1 MGTIEST
8 VPIKDFLNTPF
19 FSLYKIRWIIFG
31 AAIFKWGAF
40 HVWLLNIHFGV
51 DYQMAIWDSILST
64 AILLIVVIGL
74 IRMLLVYVPGKGKF
88 WYAIGLSF
96 FTSLLCLY
104 VVQDGL
110 ARLGSENEDYL
121 NFLQQAAPVRW
132 IGFFL
137 ILVGATISGILH
149 YQWQAKEVELS
160 REETTKMMVRDAE
173 LQKIQMQLQP
183 HFLFNSL
190 NSINAM
196 IMLRPEEAKQMV
208 QQLSD
213 FLRLTLKRSDEHWI
227 TLEEEWNYIKLY
239 LSIEKVRFGHRL
251 EIKHN
256 FADAI
261 MNWPMPTLL
270 LQPLVENA
278 IKFGLYGTTDSVT
291 IDISGKIEDE
301 VLKLTVTNP
310 YEKDMQPPQGSGF
323 GLSGLKRRLYLLFAR
338 NDLLEVSNTENIFT
352 VVLKIPERA

>member
-1 MGTIEST
+1 MAVWDSVLSST
-8 VPIKDFLNTPF
+8 V
-19 FSLYKIRWIIFG
+19 
-31 AAIFKWGAF
+31 
-40 HVWLLNIHFGV
+40 
-51 DYQMAIWDSILST
+51 
-64 AILLIVVIGL
+64 LLIVVVGL

-110 ARLGSENEDYL
+110 ARLGNENEGYL

-132 IGFFL
+132 IEFFL
-137 ILVGATISGILH
+137 VLAGATISSILH
-149 YQWQAKEVELS
+149 YQWQTKEVELS
-160 REETTKMMVRDAE
+160 REEITKTMVRDAE

-196 IMLRPEEAKQMV
+196 IGLRPDEAKQMV

-227 TLEEEWNYIKLY
+227 TLEEEWNYLKLY
-239 LSIEKVRFGHRL
+239 LSIEKVRFGYRL
-251 EIKHN
+251 EVNHHFN
-256 FADAI
+256 EEL

-278 IKFGLYGTTDSVT
+278 IKFGLYGTTDKVT
-291 IDISGKIEDE
+291 IDISGMTENDL
-301 VLKLTVTNP
+301 LKLTVTNP

-323 GLSGLKRRLYLLFAR
+323 GLSGLTRRLYLLFAR

-352 VVLKIPERA
+352 VVLKIPKRA

>member
-1 MGTIEST
+1 MAFHFWI
-8 VPIKDFLNTPF
+8 LNTH
-19 FSLYKIRWIIFG
+19 L
-31 AAIFKWGAF
+31 
-40 HVWLLNIHFGV
+40 GV
-51 DYQMAIWDSILST
+51 DYRLSIWDSVLST
-64 AILLIVVIGL
+64 ILLVGFSLGL
-74 IRMLLVYVPGKGKF
+74 MQMLVVYVPSTGKF
-88 WYAIGLSF
+88 WFALGLSF
-96 FTSLLCLY
+96 FSSWLCLY
-104 VVQDGL
+104 LTQEGL
-110 ARLGSENEDYL
+110 ASLGIDNEEYL
-121 NFLQQAAPVRW
+121 AFLKMAAPIRW
-132 IGFFL
+132 IEYFL
-137 ILVGATISGILH
+137 AIGGTTISSIFY
-149 YQWQAKEVELS
+149 YQWSKKEEELN
-160 REETTKMMVRDAE
+160 RRVTTETMVRDAE

-196 IMLRPEEAKQMV
+196 ITLRPDEAKQMV
-208 QQLSD
+208 QHLSD

-256 FADAI
+256 FDSAI

-278 IKFGLYGTTDSVT
+278 IKFGLYGTTDKVT
-291 IDISGKIEDE
+291 INISGIIENDL
-301 VLKLTVTNP
+301 LKLIVTNP

-352 VVLKIPERA
+352 VVLKIPNRA